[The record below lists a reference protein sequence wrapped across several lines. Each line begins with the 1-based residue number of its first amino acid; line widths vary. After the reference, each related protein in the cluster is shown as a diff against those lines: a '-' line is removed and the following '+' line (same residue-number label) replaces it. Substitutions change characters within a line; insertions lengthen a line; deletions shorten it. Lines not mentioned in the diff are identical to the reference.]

1 MWSKFL
7 KEWNGVSFFVNDYI
21 VNAADIQLFTDV
33 TMTSFGGYYMYQ
45 WFQGEFPVEILDEQ
59 TSMALFELY
68 PIVMACVL
76 WGYLWTRKR
85 ILFNCDNL
93 ATVDIITKGR

>member
-7 KEWNGVSFFVNDYI
+7 KEWNGVSFFVNDDI
-21 VNAADIQLFTDV
+21 VNAADIQLFTDA

-59 TSMALFELY
+59 TSMAFFLTLSDSY
-68 PIVMACVL
+68 GM
-76 WGYLWTRKR
+76 R
-85 ILFNCDNL
+85 IMGSS
-93 ATVDIITKGR
+93 VDKKTNFT